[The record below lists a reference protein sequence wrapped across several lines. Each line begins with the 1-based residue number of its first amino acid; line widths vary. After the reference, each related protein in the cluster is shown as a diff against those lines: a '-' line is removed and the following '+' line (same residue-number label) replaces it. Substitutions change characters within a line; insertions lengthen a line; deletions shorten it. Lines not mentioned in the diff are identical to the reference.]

1 MSHHGALAV
10 SGADTRTQWTLNPS
24 HHYLHFTDQR
34 NGGTEM
40 QREGQGWTMSPGNE
54 APLQPLVNTEHG
66 VSHRL
71 HPERKAW
78 VLLLIQPAAM
88 TGNNPSSLRG
98 GGRRERNKRNEMR
111 EEEEEDRAGRRGVP
125 PGLGVPE
132 SGISSGFL
140 LRQVSRGVRR
150 PDTHPEGCK
159 DRKNRNKGRSHDR
172 CHL

>member
-1 MSHHGALAV
+1 MDPQPKPSLSPFYRSEKRRHRDAEG
-10 SGADTRTQWTLNPS
+10 RTGLDHEPRQRGSTPTTSLPS
-24 HHYLHFTDQR
+24 F
-34 NGGTEM
+34 
-40 QREGQGWTMSPGNE
+40 
-54 APLQPLVNTEHG
+54 PLVNTEHG

-88 TGNNPSSLRG
+88 TGNNPSSLSG

-111 EEEEEDRAGRRGVP
+111 EEEGEDRAGRRGVP